1 MKAEDVA
8 SARAVAKWIRD
19 NCVEDADPVHGFARA
34 STKDVAEGMRIE
46 QREALRVLNAAAKLG
61 LLSKVGRIEPGRGP
75 GKGFQGNVSGRLGV
89 QLWEISFS
97 SAYELARE
105 RGVNTSYDDR
115 D

>member
-1 MKAEDVA
+1 MKPENVA
-8 SARAVAKWIRD
+8 TAREVAKWIRD

-34 STKDVAEGMRIE
+34 STKDVADGMSLD
-46 QREALRVLNAAAKLG
+46 QRDALRRLNAAAKLG

-97 SAYELARE
+97 SAHELARE
-105 RGVNTSYDDR
+105 RGANT
-115 D
+115 